1 MPLSNDL
8 PKGQESLVMWAK
20 PILNGGKVS
29 QLLDSSLG
37 DSYDRDQMERVVLA
51 ATLCVKRAPRARPQM
66 SLVVK
71 LLQGDAEVAKWA
83 RLQVNAAEE
92 SDVLDGEECLRS
104 SLRSHLNLAL
114 LDVEDDSLSL
124 SSIEHSISLEDY
136 LQVRWSRRSSLD

>member
-1 MPLSNDL
+1 MNGL
-8 PKGQESLVMWAK
+8 P
-20 PILNGGKVS
+20 
-29 QLLDSSLG
+29 
-37 DSYDRDQMERVVLA
+37 A
-51 ATLCVKRAPRARPQM
+51 AFPGALFMKITKTMFFSGLIK
-66 SLVVK
+66 VVK
-71 LLQGDAEVAKWA
+71 LLQGDAEVTKWA

-136 LQVRWSRRSSLD
+136 LQGRRSRRSSLD